1 MKFFTSYSK
10 PVFYFSTLL
19 LFSLLSTIGKGQTL
33 VSAPRIQNPFSK
45 TSVETISFQREFIER
60 LSLENISDLLGSI
73 PGFHYTS
80 SGSFVETRFRGF
92 KESRHLLI
100 LVDGVLN
107 DPTAPGAQAL
117 FSQIPLDNL
126 ESVTIEKG
134 LNSVSEGAH
143 AVAAVIK
150 IKTLKN
156 KNTFQVGGGSYG
168 SSKLSL
174 GFNSPFL
181 GLQLG
186 LQKSDSLSAMKNNN
200 DDKDNTVKKNGAVRV
215 STAVKGWNWEAKVRY
230 DETKE
235 RYDQNFEPEKD
246 YQSFTKTQITS
257 LKGEKELFLNL
268 MDLTI
273 SLDRTTF
280 ERSYPQSLSVGRGIV
295 SLKALTPT

>member
-1 MKFFTSYSK
+1 MVSPSTTPRHQGHK
-10 PVFYFSTLL
+10 PSFS
-19 LFSLLSTIGKGQTL
+19 
-33 VSAPRIQNPFSK
+33 N
-45 TSVETISFQREFIER
+45 
-60 LSLENISDLLGSI
+60 
-73 PGFHYTS
+73 
-80 SGSFVETRFRGF
+80 
-92 KESRHLLI
+92 
-100 LVDGVLN
+100 
-107 DPTAPGAQAL
+107 
-117 FSQIPLDNL
+117 PLDNL

-215 STAVKGWNWEAKVRY
+215 STAVKGWNWEAKVSTMRR
-230 DETKE
+230 K
-235 RYDQNFEPEKD
+235 NGMI
-246 YQSFTKTQITS
+246 KT
-257 LKGEKELFLNL
+257 
-268 MDLTI
+268 
-273 SLDRTTF
+273 
-280 ERSYPQSLSVGRGIV
+280 
-295 SLKALTPT
+295 